1 MCPPAPALALAP
13 ARAAC
18 GLDRP
23 AVSIAPNRNEQSGSN
38 FQSVK
43 RSASHDKS
51 DSLNFHSTASRGM
64 GRSGVKMLEG
74 VQELDGISA
83 QDDEQNRLYH
93 EEYGSQVSQEDGD
106 RQEKTASGVGLLIF
120 VLCMR
125 SIYME

>member
-1 MCPPAPALALAP
+1 MFAIPRPPER
-13 ARAAC
+13 RAK
-18 GLDRP
+18 
-23 AVSIAPNRNEQSGSN
+23 QSGTIG
-38 FQSVK
+38 QSVK

-64 GRSGVKMLEG
+64 GRTVKMLEG

-106 RQEKTASGVGLLIF
+106 R
-120 VLCMR
+120 
-125 SIYME
+125 

>member
-1 MCPPAPALALAP
+1 MLL
-13 ARAAC
+13 
-18 GLDRP
+18 

-106 RQEKTASGVGLLIF
+106 RQEKTASGVGSLNSFCVCGVYTWNEDIDLTTAGG
-120 VLCMR
+120 
-125 SIYME
+125 